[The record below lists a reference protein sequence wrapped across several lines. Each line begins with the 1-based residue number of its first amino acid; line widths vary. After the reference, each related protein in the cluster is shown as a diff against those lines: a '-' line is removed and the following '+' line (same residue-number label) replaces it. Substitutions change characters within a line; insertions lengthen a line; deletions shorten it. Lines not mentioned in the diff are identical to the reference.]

1 MSLIKYNTSDYRPV
15 SFNSFL
21 DKFFNEGFD
30 PSFNADSTFTPQVD
44 ILEHEK
50 SFEIQLALPGMNKK
64 DFSIEMND
72 GTLTISGERKFE
84 NEKNEKNYRSIETR
98 YGSFKRSFHLPN
110 DIKSE
115 NVEARYE
122 NGILHVM
129 VPKDEQKLT
138 KRLISVK

>member
-15 SFNSFL
+15 GFNSLL
-21 DKFFNEGFD
+21 DRFFNEGFD
-30 PSFNADSTFTPQVD
+30 PSLNGGSRFTPQVD
-44 ILEHEK
+44 IIEHDK
-50 SFEIQLALPGMNKK
+50 SFEIQLAVPGMNKK

-84 NEKNEKNYRSIETR
+84 HEKNEKSYRSIETH

-110 DIKSE
+110 DIKAE
-115 NVEARYE
+115 NVEAKYE
-122 NGILHVM
+122 NGILHVT
-129 VPKDEQKLT
+129 VPKDEQKVA